1 MLITIKRAAVALL
14 ATSVV
19 AVTLTGCAMSKEEAG
34 KYYLSAVCPANNVGT
49 EWNKAAES
57 GDFAALQDVARKS
70 IDIEKASAAKLEDDS
85 VSWPKEVNE
94 DDIQAIADSYYGSVA
109 GMQAVVNAKS
119 IDEADFS
126 FLNSEKGQAEAQRVR
141 AKLGL
146 SSDGEGSC
154 K

>member
-19 AVTLTGCAMSKEEAG
+19 AVTLAGCAMSKEEAG

-49 EWNKAAES
+49 EYKAAES

-119 IDEADFS
+119 IDDADFS